1 MNKWIFLLIF
11 LLFTTVV
18 YADFNSPFT
27 DFAPNRANQ
36 IFTDTTNFDGILDAS
51 DTTVQSA
58 LETLDDLTQSGVPC
72 VIAADDWCFA
82 FANNQ
87 LILYVEGVSQAKW
100 PQTSTASTDVVL
112 LETGDGLLLETGDG
126 MLIE

>member
-51 DTTVQSA
+51 NTTAQTA
-58 LETLDDLTQSGVPC
+58 LETLDELKQASVPC
-72 VIAADDWCFA
+72 VTTDDWCFV
-82 FANNQ
+82 FSGGQ
-87 LILYVEGVSQAKW
+87 LIFHVNEQQQSLF
-100 PQTSTASTDVVL
+100 PTN
-112 LETGDGLLLETGDG
+112 
-126 MLIE
+126 